1 MTLGTSKGS
10 RNGAVTAKLAG
21 MRAEAV
27 SWDDLAASNP
37 QPASHDK
44 WHVALAPDEVKI
56 VSLEQ
61 LDDLYRLSIVD
72 DETNVWKVGMSE
84 WQPLRVI
91 AGLEEPPPARPKPPA
106 PRSAPPAPPRRQ
118 SVGPAPTQTAPRSV
132 APAPTR
138 PAPRSVGPT
147 LAPAPTYAAPAPR
160 PVAPAPTYAA
170 PAPRPVAPAPRYAA
184 PAPTYTAPLSI
195 APAPQPSFAPTPAA
209 FGSVRPLV
217 VSHAPVA
224 PARSGGG
231 FGRFLVGLA
240 VLSGAAV
247 TLYRNDVIR
256 DGAHAA
262 HQDALYA
269 RLEAALGGPAFGT
282 PRSIEAN
289 VPAEQSEG
297 SENAAAAS
305 LSVAPRN
312 AVAVAESANVSPAVS
327 TAAATTPP
335 PVTATTPPAV
345 TATTP
350 AATTAH
356 VVSLESLAREKKAPA
371 SAQLVAPAPARAV
384 ATPMAAAPAT
394 KSPTRAKAT
403 VERSEPV
410 ATKPASQM
418 TERERLLSAIGQ
430 AATGPS
436 KGSLKSKAS
445 EYDPLNPKL

>member
-1 MTLGTSKGS
+1 M
-10 RNGAVTAKLAG
+10 
-21 MRAEAV
+21 

-37 QPASHDK
+37 QPAGHDK

-72 DETNVWKVGMSE
+72 DETNVWKAGMSE

-91 AGLEEPPPARPKPPA
+91 AGLDEPPPARPKPPA

-118 SVGPAPTQTAPRSV
+118 SVGPAPTQTAQRSV
-132 APAPTR
+132 SPTPTR
-138 PAPRSVGPT
+138 PAPRSVGP
-147 LAPAPTYAAPAPR
+147 APAPAYAAPAPR
-160 PVAPAPTYAA
+160 PVAPAPA
-170 PAPRPVAPAPRYAA
+170 YAA

-195 APAPQPSFAPTPAA
+195 APAPRPSFAPTPAA

-224 PARSGGG
+224 PVRSGGG
-231 FGRFLVGLA
+231 FGRLLVGLA

-282 PRSIEAN
+282 PRSIEPN
-289 VPAEQSEG
+289 LPAQ
-297 SENAAAAS
+297 AAS
-305 LSVAPRN
+305 EAL
-312 AVAVAESANVSPAVS
+312 
-327 TAAATTPP
+327 AASSFATTRGRPADESP
-335 PVTATTPPAV
+335 SDAARVGLTNTTP
-345 TATTP
+345 TSTTP
-350 AATTAH
+350 TSNATAAH
-356 VVSLESLAREKKAPA
+356 VVSLESLAPEKK
-371 SAQLVAPAPARAV
+371 Q
-384 ATPMAAAPAT
+384 AADPTIQAALS
-394 KSPTRAKAT
+394 SPTRAVAVARTQPKPLA
-403 VERSEPV
+403 PV
-410 ATKPASQM
+410 ANKAKPPTPDPVSKKPTSGM
-418 TERERLLSAIGQ
+418 SEHELLNAAIGQ
-430 AATGPS
+430 SVQSTPAKTGA
-436 KGSLKSKAS
+436 KSKAAS